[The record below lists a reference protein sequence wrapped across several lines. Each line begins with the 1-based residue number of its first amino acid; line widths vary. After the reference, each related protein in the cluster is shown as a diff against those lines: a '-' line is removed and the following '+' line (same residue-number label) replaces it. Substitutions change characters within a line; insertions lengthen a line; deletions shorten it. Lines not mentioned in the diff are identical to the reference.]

1 MDEYLAEY
9 SSEEGQEKID
19 SIIQAKDR
27 NIKNIDEFV
36 RKNKETLDQYNEYKK
51 TEEFKNSPA
60 NRLMELM
67 KQVCSTNG
75 YYEKFIPAMR
85 KLSPLYNEYYEQMI
99 KANEQFIK
107 NYPEYTE

>member
-1 MDEYLAEY
+1 
-9 SSEEGQEKID
+9 
-19 SIIQAKDR
+19 
-27 NIKNIDEFV
+27 
-36 RKNKETLDQYNEYKK
+36 
-51 TEEFKNSPA
+51 
-60 NRLMELM
+60 MELM

-75 YYEKFIPAMR
+75 YYERFIPAMR